1 MAVSAMRWDVTVF
14 LRGTGYV
21 GTDGLY
27 DVFEL
32 VSVSSAT
39 RFDRGLS
46 LVVR

>member
-21 GTDGLY
+21 GLVE
-27 DVFEL
+27 VFEL